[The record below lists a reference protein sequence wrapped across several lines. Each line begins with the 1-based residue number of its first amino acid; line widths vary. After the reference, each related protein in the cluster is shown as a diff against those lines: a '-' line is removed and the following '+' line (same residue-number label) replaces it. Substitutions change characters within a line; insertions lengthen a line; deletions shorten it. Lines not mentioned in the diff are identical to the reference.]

1 MTHKAGGILAILFS
15 FVSLFILSFIPPRL
29 SAQIDTIV
37 IPAGTPEDNDLNAI
51 ANQQDAQ
58 KKVSMYQDFLQKYA
72 SNQPAVAYA
81 NWQLSQ
87 SYQSTGDLQKAL
99 ECGDKA
105 VAASPH
111 NLDILTSQVTIAQQL
126 KDNARI
132 FRYSIQ
138 GGEAFNSIEKQPKP
152 ADMSDEQFASTVASQ
167 KDANKNAYEFFEGAA
182 FNGIAGENDAKS
194 RMDYIEK
201 FTVTFPK
208 SKMDEQVTS
217 YAMLSL
223 SQLQDKPRLVAYAE
237 KALAAN
243 PNNLP
248 ALLLLANN
256 YVDSSEPGAL
266 AKAVTYAQKAIVAAK
281 ADDPAAE
288 KSQKIAAGVAHS
300 VMGRSYAKQS
310 KTLPSIS
317 ELKSATALL
326 KGNDEQQYAVAAYY
340 LGWDYAKLN
349 KLTEARAV
357 LNEAAGIPGP
367 VQQPVKDLLTKVNT
381 ARAAGK

>member
-1 MTHKAGGILAILFS
+1 MTYRRGWVFAVFALLTSVYVTPLLHS
-15 FVSLFILSFIPPRL
+15 QVE
-29 SAQIDTIV
+29 TIV

-51 ANQQDAQ
+51 TNEQDAQ
-58 KKVSMYQDFLQKYA
+58 KKVSMYQDYLQKYA
-72 SNQPAVAYA
+72 SNQAAIAYA

-87 SYQSTGDLQKAL
+87 YYQSTGDLQKAR
-99 ECGDKA
+99 ECGEKA
-105 VAASPH
+105 VAGSPH

-126 KDNARI
+126 KDNAQV
-132 FRYSIQ
+132 FTYSVQ
-138 GGEAFNSIEKQPKP
+138 GGEVFNSIEKQPKP
-152 ADMSDEQFASTVASQ
+152 ADMSDEQFASLVTSQ
-167 KDANKNAYEFFEGAA
+167 KDASKNADEFFENAA
-182 FNGIAGENDAKS
+182 FNSIAAAPDAKT
-194 RMDYIEK
+194 RMDYIDK
-201 FTVTFPK
+201 FTVTFLK

-223 SQLQDKPRLVAYAE
+223 SELKDNHRLIEYAE
-237 KALAAN
+237 KALTAN

-248 ALLLLANN
+248 ALLLLANT

-266 AKAVTYAQKAIVAAK
+266 GKAITYAQKAIVEAK

-288 KSQKIAAGVAHS
+288 KSQKISAGVGHS
-300 VMGRSYAKQS
+300 VMGRAYAKQQ

-340 LGWDYAKLN
+340 LGWDYAKVN
-349 KLTEARAV
+349 KLTDARAI
-357 LNEAAGIPGP
+357 LNDAATIPGP
-367 VQQPVKDLLTKVNT
+367 VQQPVKDLLIKVNT

>member
-1 MTHKAGGILAILFS
+1 
-15 FVSLFILSFIPPRL
+15 
-29 SAQIDTIV
+29 
-37 IPAGTPEDNDLNAI
+37 
-51 ANQQDAQ
+51 
-58 KKVSMYQDFLQKYA
+58 
-72 SNQPAVAYA
+72 
-81 NWQLSQ
+81 
-87 SYQSTGDLQKAL
+87 
-99 ECGDKA
+99 
-105 VAASPH
+105 
-111 NLDILTSQVTIAQQL
+111 
-126 KDNARI
+126 
-132 FRYSIQ
+132 
-138 GGEAFNSIEKQPKP
+138 
-152 ADMSDEQFASTVASQ
+152 MSDEQFASTVTSQ
-167 KDANKNAYEFFEGAA
+167 KDANRNAYEFFEGAA
-182 FNGIAGENDAKS
+182 FNGIAGANDAKT

-223 SQLQDKPRLVAYAE
+223 SQLQDKTRLVAYAE

-266 AKAVTYAQKAIVAAK
+266 PKAVTYAQKAIVAAK

-288 KSQKIAAGVAHS
+288 KSQKISAGVAHS
-300 VMGRSYAKQS
+300 VMGRAYAKQS

-317 ELKSATALL
+317 ELKSATAML

-340 LGWDYAKLN
+340 LGWDYAKVN
-349 KLTEARAV
+349 KLTEARAI
-357 LNEAAGIPGP
+357 LNDAAGIPGP
-367 VQQPVKDLLTKVNT
+367 VQQPVKDLLIKVNT